1 MKRRLTPRTLG
12 IATGVFLLAFAAF
25 GWFVLVGPKRA
36 AASDLKAEVAA
47 AEAAVVAARAALAQS
62 ENAEPIEV
70 ADIFRL
76 ATAMPADADM
86 PGLLLELSR
95 LAEETG
101 IEFNSITPQE
111 STAATGY
118 QLLPVQVVFDGNFY
132 ELSDFLFRLRSLVR
146 VRGGELDATGRLFN
160 VISLNFVES
169 DREFPRIK
177 ASLSI
182 AAYVYG
188 TGATPTPAAPPAE
201 PAPPGAP
208 AQPAPP
214 GAPPVTPPPAPV
226 PPASPAATAAGAS

>member
-132 ELSDFLFRLRSLVR
+132 ELSDFLFRLRTLVG
-146 VRGGELDATGRLFN
+146 VRGGVLHAGGRLYS
-160 VISLNFVES
+160 V
-169 DREFPRIK
+169 K
-177 ASLSI
+177 SLSF
-182 AAYVYG
+182 AEGTKGFPNLTATLTVNAYVFG
-188 TGATPTPAAPPAE
+188 TDVPAAPPTA
-201 PAPPGAP
+201 
-208 AQPAPP
+208 
-214 GAPPVTPPPAPV
+214 PPPAAGESAAPEDGAAATE
-226 PPASPAATAAGAS
+226 ASP